1 MTNISEYTFNS
12 INVGDSKEFDVVID
26 ESLVNNFASM
36 SGDHNPLHMNE
47 EYAKTTNFSKRV
59 CHGML
64 IASFLSR
71 LVGMHMPG
79 KNSLYFS
86 QTLNFRTPCFL
97 NDKITVKG
105 EVIEK
110 HQTTKIITMKTTI
123 TNQFG
128 KTVIDGVAKVI
139 VRS

>member
-1 MTNISEYTFNS
+1 
-12 INVGDSKEFDVVID
+12 
-26 ESLVNNFASM
+26 
-36 SGDHNPLHMNE
+36 
-47 EYAKTTNFSKRV
+47 
-59 CHGML
+59 
-64 IASFLSR
+64 
-71 LVGMHMPG
+71 MPG

>member
-1 MTNISEYTFNS
+1 MTDISEYTFES
-12 INVGDSKEFDVVID
+12 INLGDSKEFDVIID
-26 ESLVNNFASM
+26 ESLVDNFAIM